1 MSMSVRGNRHPS
13 GCRARVYNN
22 IILYAAVAS
31 RVGAFCKT
39 SGKCCANERRT
50 ELVRG
55 RAFCK
60 RPYCSETAVMRGALR
75 R

>member
-1 MSMSVRGNRHPS
+1 MSMSVRGNRPPG

-60 RPYCSETAVMRGALR
+60 RPYCSATAILRGTLR